1 MDAADHAGA
10 SDVRDLIF
18 VIVRGR
24 RTVVKRETGLD
35 VGTVRAAAGTEN
47 STAVAKGVAVPAD
60 KEDKA

>member
-10 SDVRDLIF
+10 SDVRDLVF

-24 RTVVKRETGLD
+24 RTVVKRETSLD

-47 STAVAKGVAVPAD
+47 STAVMKGVAVPAD
-60 KEDKA
+60 KENKA